1 MTEHHTSQLP
11 LPPSFGG
18 RRRPSAGGRPP
29 APAVRGQAAA
39 RPSGPS
45 VVALGGG
52 HGLSASLTA
61 LRHVA
66 GDLTAVVTVAD
77 DGGSS
82 GTIRRE
88 MDVLPPGDLRM
99 ALAAL
104 CDDTDWGRTWAAAM
118 QHRFHATR
126 VPAEEATLENHALGN
141 LLIVALWELL
151 GDPVDGL
158 LWAGALLRAD
168 GRVLPASRTPLTIAG
183 TVLTEVSGALRRN
196 SVEGQVALAEAARE
210 GKVLDVRLIPEDA
223 EPAAEALEA
232 VAEADVVVLGPGS
245 LYTSVL
251 PHLLMPGMRE
261 SLAASGAKKVYVTN
275 LHTGTQETTGMT
287 HADQLRVIRS
297 HAPDLRFD
305 AIIACPR
312 SVGDRED
319 FEAEAAA
326 MGAQTVF
333 SRVSRGRD
341 RAVHDPLLLAVAFE
355 EAMHRI
361 RHPRERAPTSDAA
374 ETPEASASDARPT
387 PRPEGDDP
395 AWR

>member
-11 LPPSFGG
+11 LPPVLGS
-18 RRRPSAGGRPP
+18 RPRPVEGQPP
-29 APAVRGQAAA
+29 APARGVGESRGA
-39 RPSGPS
+39 SGPN

-52 HGLSASLTA
+52 HGLSASLRA

-104 CDDTDWGRTWAAAM
+104 CDDNDWGRTWAAAM
-118 QHRFHATR
+118 QHRFRATK

-158 LWAGALLRAD
+158 LWAGALLRAE

-183 TVLTEVSGALRRN
+183 TVLTEANGSLRRQQ
-196 SVEGQVALAEAARE
+196 VEGQVALAEAART
-210 GKVLDVRLIPEDA
+210 GQVLGVRLTPEDA
-223 EPAAEALEA
+223 DPTAEALTA
-232 VAEADVVVLGPGS
+232 IAEADLLVLGPGS

-251 PHLLMPGMRE
+251 PHLLMPAMRE
-261 SLAASGAKKVYVTN
+261 ALTASAAKKVFVTN

-297 HAPDLRFD
+297 YAPELSFD
-305 AIIACPR
+305 AILACPR
-312 SVGDRED
+312 SVRDRED
-319 FEAEAAA
+319 FEAVAAE
-326 MGAQTVF
+326 MGAQTLF
-333 SRVSRGRD
+333 SKVSRGRD

-361 RHPRERAPTSDAA
+361 RCAGDAA
-374 ETPEASASDARPT
+374 RPDT
-387 PRPEGDDP
+387 SPEGDDP
-395 AWR
+395 AWP

>member
-1 MTEHHTSQLP
+1 MSEHHTSQLP

-18 RRRPSAGGRPP
+18 RRTGP
-29 APAVRGQAAA
+29 APVPPPTNGLGASGRAN
-39 RPSGPS
+39 GPS

-52 HGLSASLTA
+52 HGLSASLSA

-158 LWAGALLRAD
+158 LWAGALLRAH
-168 GRVLPASRTPLTIAG
+168 GRVLPASRTPLTISG
-183 TVLTEVSGALRRN
+183 TVLSEQSGALRRDR
-196 SVEGQVALAEAARE
+196 VQGQVALAEAAHT
-210 GKVLDVRLIPEDA
+210 GTVLDVGLSPQQAQPTE
-223 EPAAEALEA
+223 EALEA
-232 VAEADVVVLGPGS
+232 IAAADVVVLGPGS

-251 PHLLMPGMRE
+251 PHLLMPAMRE
-261 SLAASGAKKVYVTN
+261 ALTASPAKKIMVTN
-275 LHTGTQETTGMT
+275 LRTGTQETTGMT
-287 HADQLRVIRS
+287 HADQLRVV
-297 HAPDLRFD
+297 HDAAPELSFD
-305 AIIACPR
+305 AVLACPK
-312 SVGDRED
+312 SVRDREG
-319 FEAEAAA
+319 FEAAA
-326 MGAQTVF
+326 AQMGAQVLF
-333 SRVSRGRD
+333 SKVSRGRE
-341 RAVHDPLLLAVAFE
+341 RGVHDPLLLAVAFE
-355 EAMHRI
+355 EAFHRI
-361 RHPRERAPTSDAA
+361 RSADG
-374 ETPEASASDARPT
+374 SASTAT
-387 PRPEGDDP
+387 SPEGDDP
-395 AWR
+395 AWP

>member
-18 RRRPSAGGRPP
+18 RRRSTGGQPP
-29 APAVRGQAAA
+29 APTRGAGAA
-39 RPSGPS
+39 RRMTGPN

-183 TVLTEVSGALRRN
+183 TVLTEESGALRRN
-196 SVEGQVALAEAARE
+196 PVEGQVALAEAARE
-210 GKVLDVRLIPEDA
+210 GQVLDVRLTPECA
-223 EPAAEALEA
+223 EPTAEALEA
-232 VAEADVVVLGPGS
+232 IAEADMVVLGPGS

-251 PHLLMPGMRE
+251 PHLLMPTMRE
-261 SLAASGAKKVYVTN
+261 ALAASDAKKVFVTN

-297 HAPDLRFD
+297 YAPDLAFD
-305 AIIACPR
+305 AILACPR
-312 SVGDRED
+312 SVRDRED
-319 FEAEAAA
+319 FEAVAAE

-361 RHPRERAPTSDAA
+361 RSAGDAA
-374 ETPEASASDARPT
+374 RTDTS
-387 PRPEGDDP
+387 PEGDDP
-395 AWR
+395 AWP

>member
-18 RRRPSAGGRPP
+18 RRRPGSGRPP
-29 APAVRGQAAA
+29 APSRGVGATRREA
-39 RPSGPS
+39 GPS

-88 MDVLPPGDLRM
+88 MDALPPGDLRM

-151 GDPVDGL
+151 GDPVHGL

-183 TVLTEVSGALRRN
+183 TVLSEESGGLRRS
-196 SVEGQVALAEAARE
+196 SVEGQVALAEAAHT
-210 GKVLDVRLIPEDA
+210 GTVLDVRLTPETA
-223 EPAAEALEA
+223 EPTAEALEA
-232 VAEADVVVLGPGS
+232 IAEADVVVLGPGS

-251 PHLLMPGMRE
+251 PHLLMPAMRE
-261 SLAASGAKKVYVTN
+261 ALAASSAKKVFVTN

-297 HAPDLRFD
+297 HAPDLAFD

-312 SVGDRED
+312 SVTDREA
-319 FEAEAAA
+319 FEAVAAE

-361 RHPRERAPTSDAA
+361 RCAGDAA
-374 ETPEASASDARPT
+374 RPDT
-387 PRPEGDDP
+387 SPEGDDP
-395 AWR
+395 AWP

>member
-11 LPPSFGG
+11 LPPSFGS
-18 RRRPSAGGRPP
+18 RRPGGGRPP
-29 APAVRGQAAA
+29 APAARSGAAA
-39 RPSGPS
+39 RPTGPS

-52 HGLSASLTA
+52 HGLSASLAA

-118 QHRFHATR
+118 QHRFHATQ

-183 TVLTEVSGALRRN
+183 TVLSEESGGLRRRC
-196 SVEGQVALAEAARE
+196 VEGQVALAEAAHH
-210 GKVLDVRLIPEDA
+210 GQVLDVRLTPEDA
-223 EPAAEALEA
+223 EPTAEALEA
-232 VAEADVVVLGPGS
+232 LAQAEVVVLGPGS

-261 SLAASGAKKVYVTN
+261 ALTVSPAKKLFVSN
-275 LHTGTQETTGMT
+275 LHTGTLETTGMT

-297 HAPDLRFD
+297 YAPELTFD
-305 AIIACPR
+305 AIIASPE
-312 SVGDRED
+312 SVTDRED
-319 FEAEAAA
+319 FETAAEQ
-326 MGAQTVF
+326 MGALTVF
-333 SRVSRGRD
+333 SKVSRGRD

-361 RHPRERAPTSDAA
+361 RCAADADGA
-374 ETPEASASDARPT
+374 DTRSHT
-387 PRPEGDDP
+387 RPEGDDP
-395 AWR
+395 AWL

>member
-11 LPPSFGG
+11 LPPVFGG
-18 RRRPSAGGRPP
+18 RRRPGAAQPP
-29 APAVRGQAAA
+29 APAPTPRAGAA
-39 RPSGPS
+39 RRPTGPS

-52 HGLSASLTA
+52 HGLSASLAA
-61 LRHVA
+61 LRHAA

-88 MDVLPPGDLRM
+88 MEVLPPGDLRM

-118 QHRFHATR
+118 QHRFHATK

-183 TVLTEVSGALRRN
+183 TVLTEESGSLRR
-196 SVEGQVALAEAARE
+196 SAVEGQVALAEAART
-210 GKVLDVRLIPEDA
+210 GKVLDVRLTPEAA
-223 EPAAEALEA
+223 EPTAEALEA
-232 VAEADVVVLGPGS
+232 IAAADVVVLGPGS

-251 PHLLMPGMRE
+251 PHLLMPTMRRA
-261 SLAASGAKKVYVTN
+261 LATSAAKKVYVTN

-297 HAPDLRFD
+297 YAPDLAFD
-305 AIIACPR
+305 AIVACPS
-312 SVGDRED
+312 SVTDRED
-319 FEAEAAA
+319 FEAVAAE

-333 SRVSRGRD
+333 STVSRGRE

-355 EAMHRI
+355 EAMLRI
-361 RHPRERAPTSDAA
+361 RSAEESAAPDPDT
-374 ETPEASASDARPT
+374 
-387 PRPEGDDP
+387 RPEGDDP
-395 AWR
+395 AWP